1 MAAGD
6 AIIVKGDNIELQG
19 TGSSALS
26 HGSYVELSTAVT
38 TEQAGKPFGVFEF
51 TTASSAFSGALTD
64 GAALHIFQRTYGDSG
79 TGTLSEAVS
88 ANNQERRVGTI
99 YLSLANNT
107 SQHVYREMF
116 PVWPDGGKFVVRFS
130 DGNSGSTITVTA
142 GWKMDYRPTSYGVS
156 SS

>member
-1 MAAGD
+1 MP
-6 AIIVKGDNIELQG
+6 ILPKKHLIEK
-19 TGSSALS
+19 ALLE
-26 HGSYVELSTAVT
+26 HNHIMEM
-38 TEQAGKPFGVFEF
+38 KPCVI
-51 TTASSAFSGALTD
+51 
-64 GAALHIFQRTYGDSG
+64 HIFQRTYGDSG

-130 DGNSGSTITVTA
+130 DGDSTSTITVTA